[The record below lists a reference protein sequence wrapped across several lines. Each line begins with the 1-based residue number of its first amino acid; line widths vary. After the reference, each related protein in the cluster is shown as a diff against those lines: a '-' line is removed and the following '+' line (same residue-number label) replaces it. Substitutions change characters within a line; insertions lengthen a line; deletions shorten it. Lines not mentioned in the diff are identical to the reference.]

1 MVNRRRF
8 IVGITVTSTA
18 SLAGC
23 SGNGASTDD
32 NEPTTDSESDGVSS
46 DASGSDTGD
55 NTDNSESDDTSS
67 DASSSDTGDNTDTV
81 SDGQGGPDPEAAVE
95 RYLTARING
104 NQAAVDAVL
113 YPESPLAEI
122 ESDEPAEITITEI
135 AEVSPRELVE
145 RRFDESASESDIQAT
160 VEETQ
165 NQLAAIQDELG
176 VADAAIV
183 VASWMTDD
191 TDRTQQYTVV
201 EDGGRWFVYT
211 A

>member
-1 MVNRRRF
+1 MINRRQF
-8 IVGITVTSTA
+8 IVGITVASTA
-18 SLAGC
+18 SLGGC
-23 SGNGASTDD
+23 SGNGTSTDET
-32 NEPTTDSESDGVSS
+32 EPTADSASDEASS
-46 DASGSDTGD
+46 DASGSDTG
-55 NTDNSESDDTSS
+55 
-67 DASSSDTGDNTDTV
+67 GNTDTV
-81 SDGQGGPDPEAAVE
+81 SGGQGEPGPEAALE
-95 RYLTARING
+95 GYLTARING

-122 ESDEPAEITITEI
+122 ESDEPAEIMITEI

-145 RRFDESASESDIQAT
+145 RRFDESASESDIQAA